1 MTNMDSKKLKRCA
14 QIILFFYGAS
24 FLLTFLIGISN
35 LIPPYIYIIFFTP
48 FFVAYCGF
56 SIYLGRKKVFKS
68 LNDSILFSFAPIAMF
83 KPVKILLFKAENINE
98 TISNSDKIL
107 MYLYLLIA
115 VCSIIKALISLNELY
130 DNLKKPEKK

>member
-1 MTNMDSKKLKRCA
+1 MDSKKLKRCA

-35 LIPPYIYIIFFTP
+35 LIPPYIYIIFHPIFRGLLWILYI
-48 FFVAYCGF
+48 F
-56 SIYLGRKKVFKS
+56 REEKVIKS

-107 MYLYLLIA
+107 MCLYLLIA
-115 VCSIIKALISLNELY
+115 VCSIIKALSLNELY
-130 DNLKKPEKK
+130 DNLKNPEKNS